1 MKWPSKTLQILPYF
15 WDTKTHVDFAVFHS
29 CYYIFYPNKCPGI
42 CQLRPGHSLGKNKVA
57 WKKNTW
63 VFAGSTY
70 TKNLSKFI
78 NISKFLVISI
88 EDRVC
93 NFFLSDFWGGWH
105 DKCYRWNFVTWRTKF
120 LLLVMK
126 TECYS
131 RVNDF
136 LNYILMLLCCYHFIW
151 EKENWSLEFDIW
163 FDNLWRRTFTNV

>member
-1 MKWPSKTLQILPYF
+1 M
-15 WDTKTHVDFAVFHS
+15 
-29 CYYIFYPNKCPGI
+29 
-42 CQLRPGHSLGKNKVA
+42 
-57 WKKNTW
+57 
-63 VFAGSTY
+63 
-70 TKNLSKFI
+70 SKFI
-78 NISKFLVISI
+78 NIPKFLVISI

-163 FDNLWRRTFTNV
+163 FDNLWRRTFTNVLKIKKAYSKVLLLVVLLKVHLFCALLMPCAHMNPVARIPWLASTMQNRCTFNSTKNKSTFECAFLTWL

>member
-1 MKWPSKTLQILPYF
+1 MLSILQIQQLI
-15 WDTKTHVDFAVFHS
+15 KL
-29 CYYIFYPNKCPGI
+29 NKC
-42 CQLRPGHSLGKNKVA
+42 QFHRQ
-57 WKKNTW
+57 
-63 VFAGSTY
+63 
-70 TKNLSKFI
+70 TKQGRFI
-78 NISKFLVISI
+78 NIPKFLVISI

-163 FDNLWRRTFTNV
+163 FDNLWRRTFTNMLKKHIQKCSY

>member
-1 MKWPSKTLQILPYF
+1 MMKINQILTLHILFFQLPNACLWQYQN
-15 WDTKTHVDFAVFHS
+15 KTCLV
-29 CYYIFYPNKCPGI
+29 
-42 CQLRPGHSLGKNKVA
+42 
-57 WKKNTW
+57 TW
-63 VFAGSTY
+63 VFVGSTY

-78 NISKFLVISI
+78 NIPKFLVISI

-126 TECYS
+126 TECFS

-136 LNYILMLLCCYHFIW
+136 LNYILMLWCCYHFIW

-163 FDNLWRRTFTNV
+163 FDNLWRRTFTNMLKKHIQKCSY